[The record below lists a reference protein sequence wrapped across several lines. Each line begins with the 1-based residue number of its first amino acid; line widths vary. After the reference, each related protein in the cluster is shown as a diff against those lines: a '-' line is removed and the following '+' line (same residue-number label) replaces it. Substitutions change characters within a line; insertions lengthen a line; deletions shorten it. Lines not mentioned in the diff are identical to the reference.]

1 MKDSTGFG
9 GLERGANLGGFGKT
23 FLKGLYRGLNGS
35 DRAGGGGGRGFGF
48 LGLSAFW
55 LWCCRVSRCRKLL
68 GCLGRSDFFGFGP
81 EDLCLEIMG
90 SG

>member
-35 DRAGGGGGRGFGF
+35 DRAGGGGRTWIWIFGTVSF
-48 LGLSAFW
+48 LALV
-55 LWCCRVSRCRKLL
+55 L
-68 GCLGRSDFFGFGP
+68 
-81 EDLCLEIMG
+81 
-90 SG
+90 